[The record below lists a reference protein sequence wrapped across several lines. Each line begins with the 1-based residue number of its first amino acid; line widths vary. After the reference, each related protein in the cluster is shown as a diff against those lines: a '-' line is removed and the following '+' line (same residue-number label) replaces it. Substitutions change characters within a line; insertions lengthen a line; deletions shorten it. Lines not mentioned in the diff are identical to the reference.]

1 MRCRARVRCDGALPL
16 PPATALARVAT
27 ARSSKRQAHAG
38 PASGGYRPRASLQST
53 RSNERTNPS
62 NREGTGR
69 RTRERRLRCRARVPT
84 SGAKRRRETTHTRNP
99 GTQQPGRRHAPVEC
113 RLHNDRE
120 LSCKDEGRL
129 GGSLRPESRP
139 PALSASND
147 MLSGQSRPRRS
158 RQSSRGQGP
167 IMSSSHV
174 PSATHRKSSDEIEKT
189 PDASSL
195 PPPASRPPRGPS
207 TVKDTLKS

>member
-1 MRCRARVRCDGALPL
+1 MRCRARVRCDGAPPLPL
-16 PPATALARVAT
+16 VPPLARAAT

-53 RSNERTNPS
+53 RSNERTNQTPEQ
-62 NREGTGR
+62 RATPGAEHG
-69 RTRERRLRCRARVPT
+69 ERRLRCRARVPT
-84 SGAKRRRETTHTRNP
+84 SGATRRGESTHTRNP
-99 GTQQPGRRHAPVEC
+99 GTQRPGRRHSAVEC

-147 MLSGQSRPRRS
+147 MLCGARSKFDCRTRSDIQAWCRSGAQYPCLRLL
-158 RQSSRGQGP
+158 
-167 IMSSSHV
+167 
-174 PSATHRKSSDEIEKT
+174 A
-189 PDASSL
+189 
-195 PPPASRPPRGPS
+195 
-207 TVKDTLKS
+207 